1 MIVKRLLQ
9 LNLFVSIII
18 AIAFLLGPKLTLA
31 LYGITSDNILYVIAQ
46 YFGTTHV
53 AFAILLWLALRTNE
67 PQLLRIIV
75 GELKLTHGLKC
86 LFIGIG
92 TRIIKVEVSNSTKR
106 LEVQLTFIPRPVETP
121 GHKVSPPIFVEKAAF
136 GHLDARRNCHS
147 VVSVF
152 NASISGRIS

>member
-18 AIAFLLGPKLTLA
+18 AIAFLLAPKPTLA
-31 LYGITSDNILYVIAQ
+31 LYGITGDNILYAIAQ

-75 GELKLTHGLKC
+75 VSFFAGDLAGSLV
-86 LFIGIG
+86 LFIAQVRGLMNTSG
-92 TRIIKVEVSNSTKR
+92 WALVG
-106 LEVQLTFIPRPVETP
+106 LTLLF
-121 GHKVSPPIFVEKAAF
+121 AF
-136 GHLDARRNCHS
+136 GYGYGALKKLPES
-147 VVSVF
+147 
-152 NASISGRIS
+152 